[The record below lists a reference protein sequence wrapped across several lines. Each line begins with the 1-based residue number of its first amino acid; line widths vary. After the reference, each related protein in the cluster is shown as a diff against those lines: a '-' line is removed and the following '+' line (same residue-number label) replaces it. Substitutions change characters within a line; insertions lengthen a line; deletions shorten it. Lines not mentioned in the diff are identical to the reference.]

1 MPKRALLVL
10 GLVGLAA
17 LVYVGLGAV
26 VAYTDDAYVRSDF
39 VAVAPE
45 VAGPVRAVHVRD
57 DQLVRTGDPLAEIDP
72 RPYELA
78 AALKQKQIAEA
89 QAVTAAKQAEAAAL
103 VASLRAAEAAQALA
117 QVDYDRFA
125 ALAGDQTV
133 SQADLDRASASLQA
147 AQDGVAAAKGRIAVN
162 LREAAAAQAQV
173 AVAEAELAVAR
184 YDLSRVALAAPVPG
198 FVTNLSLQPGDFA
211 RVGTPLIGLVD
222 DTRWRVVAN
231 FTESVAAGL
240 TEGMPVWVWL
250 DATPGRLYRGHVRS
264 VGRGI
269 ARQPGGE
276 QLLPYVKPTTDWIRL
291 SRRLPVTIGLDE
303 RPARLFMGADARVV
317 LMR

>member
-1 MPKRALLVL
+1 MPKRALLALGFV
-10 GLVGLAA
+10 GLVL
-17 LVYVGLGAV
+17 LIYYGLGAV
-26 VAYTDDAYVRSDF
+26 VAYTDDAYVQSDF

-45 VAGPVRAVHVRD
+45 VAGPVRTVYVRD
-57 DQLVRTGDPLAEIDP
+57 DQPVRAGDPLAEIDP
-72 RPYELA
+72 RPFDLA
-78 AALKQKQIAEA
+78 VALKQARVAEA
-89 QAVTAAKQAEAAAL
+89 QAVTAVKQAEAAAL
-103 VASLRAAEAAQALA
+103 TADLRAAEAARALA
-117 QVDYDRFA
+117 QVDDDRFA
-125 ALAGDQTV
+125 ALAGDGTV
-133 SQADLDRASASLQA
+133 SRADLDRATETLKS
-147 AQDGVAAAKGRIAVN
+147 AQDAVAAAKGRIAVN
-162 LREAAAAQAQV
+162 LREAATAQAQV

-184 YDLSRVALAAPVPG
+184 YDLSRTALAAPVPG
-198 FVTNLSLQPGDFA
+198 FVTNLSLRPGDFA

-240 TEGMPVWVWL
+240 TEGMPVRVWL

-269 ARQPGGE
+269 ARHPGAE

>member
-10 GLVGLAA
+10 GLVGLV
-17 LVYVGLGAV
+17 LLIYYGLGAV

-39 VAVAPE
+39 VEVAPE
-45 VAGPVRAVHVRD
+45 VAGPVRTVHVRD
-57 DQLVRTGDPLAEIDP
+57 DQPVKAGDPLAEIDP
-72 RPYELA
+72 RPFELA
-78 AALKQKQIAEA
+78 VALKQAQVAEA
-89 QAVTAAKQAEAAAL
+89 RAVVAGKQAEATELTANL
-103 VASLRAAEAAQALA
+103 QAAEAAQALA
-117 QVDYDRFA
+117 QVTYNRFA

-133 SQADLDRASASLQA
+133 SRADLDRATETLKA
-147 AQDGVAAAKGRIAVN
+147 AQDGVAAARGRIAVN
-162 LREAAAAQAQV
+162 LRAAATARANV
-173 AVAEAELAVAR
+173 AVAEAELAVTR
-184 YDLSRVALAAPVPG
+184 YDLSRTALAAPVPG
-198 FVTNLSLQPGDFA
+198 FVTNLSLRPGDFA
-211 RVGTPLIGLVD
+211 RVGMPLIGLVD

-240 TEGMPVWVWL
+240 TEGMPVRVWL

-269 ARQPGGE
+269 ARHPDADR
-276 QLLPYVKPTTDWIRL
+276 LLPYVKPTTDWIRL

-317 LMR
+317 LLR